1 MGFTDS
7 RTGLAVPYNDTVT
20 RLSEEQRAQAVQ
32 GAKLTQQIQLLYSIA
47 LYDVVRDEI
56 LPAVGLDPAERT
68 AAAEYFFS
76 VPPKVHEFDEPFATS
91 IVNTQDGG
99 KFVESYG
106 SIIKSIRIS
115 GTTGVRPNKTLPTF
129 DEGTFTTGIEGDN
142 PFAFSLDPGLK
153 STPESRFSLSTFST
167 GRRKIPVSE
176 VTGHDDVIF
185 LRNIFRHYSDL
196 KASDQLAGRVV
207 MLWRNIKDADY
218 WIVEPED
225 FRLSQNSASPLK
237 YDYNI
242 AFKTLGKF
250 DFSYSLPI
258 DELKKRRGPKA
269 AAARTE
275 ETTRELLNSALIL
288 NRNTVRL
295 GSRGTSVRDRVSR
308 ILYRVT
314 SALRAARSVS
324 FGIIRGLRATTLL
337 LQNNTLQ
344 SLSLLIPI
352 LPPQDIVINTL
363 RRILR
368 LCDKILTLP
377 PALETTV
384 GDVAVAIGRYTA
396 AYQTPGTLTTP
407 RSGPT
412 GSPTYIGSESPPA
425 AVESDVVYPGED
437 IRDVAAR
444 VLDDRDRWRILVALN
459 KLRAPFISPTGG
471 PGILVPGDTILY
483 PSDRS
488 TVVGGIVGTQK
499 PTSNETKNNSSA
511 NTPGQLSY
519 GRDLVIQS
527 TFVGAEE
534 LTDLVINQRGDLGSI
549 AGLNNVQQA
558 IRIKFITQRGELPAH
573 QLFGAKFPIGRKA
586 TSDSFTSLRL
596 DTLRTILSDTRVR
609 TVENLNFRAVG
620 DTLAVVANVV
630 LENSQDVLSTSFA
643 LRRF

>member
-20 RLSEEQRAQAVQ
+20 RLSEEQRAQAAQ
-32 GAKLTQQIQLLYSIA
+32 GARLTQQIQLLYSIA

-56 LPAVGLDPAERT
+56 LPAAGLDPGGRT

-115 GTTGVRPNKTLPTF
+115 GTTGVRPNKVPQELATVRAEVTSLFATRSA
-129 DEGTFTTGIEGDN
+129 TGALDFETRRSVIE
-142 PFAFSLDPGLK
+142 K
-153 STPESRFSLSTFST
+153 T
-167 GRRKIPVSE
+167 GPAATNRIPANE
-176 VTGHDDVIF
+176 ITGHDDIVF

-196 KASDQLAGRVV
+196 KASDQLSGRVV

-242 AFKTLGKF
+242 ALKTLGKF
-250 DFSYSLPI
+250 DFSYSIPV
-258 DELKKRRGPKA
+258 DEITKRRGPTLT
-269 AAARTE
+269 AARTE

-471 PGILVPGDTILY
+471 PGILAPGDPILY

-488 TVVGGIVGTQK
+488 TVVGGLVGTQK

-609 TVENLNFRAVG
+609 TVENLSFQAIG
-620 DTLAVVANVV
+620 DTLAVAANVV